1 MKVNKIE
8 DCFDVI
14 NAKGKP
20 LAAYLYTNDKTLK
33 EEFISRVS
41 AGGMAIND
49 SGLHVSWFM

>member
-49 SGLHVSWFM
+49 SGLHVSWLM